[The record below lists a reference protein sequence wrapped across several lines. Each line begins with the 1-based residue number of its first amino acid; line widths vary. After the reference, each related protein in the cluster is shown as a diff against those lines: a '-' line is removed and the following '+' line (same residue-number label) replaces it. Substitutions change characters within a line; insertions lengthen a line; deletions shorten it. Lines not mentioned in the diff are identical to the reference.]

1 MPKGGRLREKEKRNA
16 DDPASGEEALIRMT
30 HVTKIFDADEGV
42 RDVSLEIR
50 KGEILALVG
59 ESGERQDDRVARILT
74 GMLREDAG
82 QLYYRGRIPQRG
94 RWMDSFGGKVQMVFR
109 IPMHR

>member
-1 MPKGGRLREKEKRNA
+1 M
-16 DDPASGEEALIRMT
+16 
-30 HVTKIFDADEGV
+30 
-42 RDVSLEIR
+42 SLEIR

-59 ESGERQDDRVARILT
+59 ESGSGKTTVARILT

-82 QLYYRGRIPQRG
+82 SFITEGGSRSGDGGWIHLAEKS
-94 RWMDSFGGKVQMVFR
+94 RWCSR

>member
-1 MPKGGRLREKEKRNA
+1 
-16 DDPASGEEALIRMT
+16 MT

-59 ESGERQDDRVARILT
+59 ESGSGKTTAARILT

-94 RWMDSFGGKVQMVFR
+94 RRMDFIWRKSPDGVPGSLCIAEPLPDRAPGAF
-109 IPMHR
+109 